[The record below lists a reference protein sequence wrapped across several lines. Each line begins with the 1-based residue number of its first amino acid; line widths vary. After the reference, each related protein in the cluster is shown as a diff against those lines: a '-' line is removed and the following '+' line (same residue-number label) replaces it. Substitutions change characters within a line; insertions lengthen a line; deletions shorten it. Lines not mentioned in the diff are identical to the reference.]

1 MFHNKFVILKDLF
14 IFSVAFRN
22 LWRHGR
28 RTIINVI
35 GIAIS
40 VMMIAFFFGY
50 YRGTYQTNL
59 FEAIINLSVGHIQIH
74 SKSFQSPTLGGDNF
88 DFLLKSGDVIKDYRH
103 ILSEISNTAGNKL
116 SSVSVKLKNFGF
128 ISNGKEKFPVMV
140 VGVLPRFENSFSPV
154 PNSVVQGKF
163 IDVPGEGIVIGENL
177 AKLFD
182 FKVGDLAYVYST
194 TVDGQPNLLILPII
208 GIFKTKYI
216 EFDKLT
222 VFLHLD
228 DAKGL
233 FNTEG
238 VNEIIVKL
246 KKTSFSKDVS
256 KALKD
261 KLKEFKVEDW
271 EETEVVKI
279 FKQGTEGDAVMYVI
293 IFCIILLIALSTI
306 MSTMYVSVYERTK
319 EIGTLRAIGW
329 SRGEIFK
336 LFLFES
342 LGIGVIG
349 SLIGVFLGGVSS
361 FLLYFFP
368 ISFEAY
374 GEAIAELSIMR
385 ITSDPRW
392 YDFVIGF
399 IVGVFATYLSGILP
413 SLRASKM
420 IVTEALRVRG

>member
-1 MFHNKFVILKDLF
+1 MNQKDLF
-14 IFSVAFRN
+14 IFLVSFKN
-22 LWRHGR
+22 LWRHKR
-28 RTIINVI
+28 RTIINII

-40 VMMIAFFFGY
+40 VMMITFFFGY

-59 FEAIINLSVGHIQIH
+59 FEAMINLSVGHIQIH
-74 SKSFQSPTLGGDNF
+74 SKSFQSPTLGSDNI
-88 DFLLKSGDVIKDYRH
+88 DFSLKNEDIIKDYLP
-103 ILSEISNTAGNKL
+103 ILSEVSNASGNKL
-116 SSVSVKLKNFGF
+116 SAISVKLKNFGF

-140 VGVLPRFENSFSPV
+140 VGVLPQLEKNFSPV
-154 PNSVVQGKF
+154 PNSIVQGKF

-194 TVDGQPNLLILPII
+194 TVDGQPNLIILPII
-208 GIFKTKYI
+208 GISKTKYT

-228 DAKGL
+228 DAKSL

-256 KALKD
+256 KTLKE

-271 EETEVVKI
+271 EETEVIKV
-279 FKQGTEGDAVMYVI
+279 FKEGTEGDAVVYTI
-293 IFCIILLIALSTI
+293 IFGIILLIALSTI
-306 MSTMYVSVYERTK
+306 MSTMYVSVYERTR

-329 SRGEIFK
+329 SKGEVFK

-342 LGIGVIG
+342 INIGVIG
-349 SLIGVFLGGVSS
+349 SLIGVFLGG
-361 FLLYFFP
+361 FLSLILYFFP

-374 GEAIAELSIMR
+374 GEVMAELSVMKIA
-385 ITSDPRW
+385 SDPRI
-392 YDFVIGF
+392 YDFIISF
-399 IVGVFATYLSGILP
+399 IIGVFGTYVGGVFP

-420 IVTEALRVRG
+420 IITEALKVRG

>member
-1 MFHNKFVILKDLF
+1 MNQKDLF
-14 IFSVAFRN
+14 IFFVSFKN
-22 LWRHGR
+22 LWRHKR
-28 RTIINVI
+28 RTIINII

-40 VMMIAFFFGY
+40 VMMITFFFGY

-59 FEAIINLSVGHIQIH
+59 FEAVINLSVGHIQIH
-74 SKSFQSPTLGGDNF
+74 SKSFQSPTLGSDNI
-88 DFLLKSGDVIKDYRH
+88 DFSLKNEDIIKDYLP
-103 ILSEISNTAGNKL
+103 ILSEVSNASGNKL
-116 SSVSVKLKNFGF
+116 SSISVKLKNFGF

-140 VGVLPRFENSFSPV
+140 VGVLPQLEKNFSSV
-154 PNSVVQGKF
+154 PNSIVQGKF

-194 TVDGQPNLLILPII
+194 TVDGQPNLVILPII
-208 GIFKTKYI
+208 GISKTKYT

-228 DAKGL
+228 DAKSL

-256 KALKD
+256 KTLKE

-271 EETEVVKI
+271 EETEVIKV
-279 FKQGTEGDAVMYVI
+279 FKEGTEGDAVMYTI
-293 IFCIILLIALSTI
+293 IFGIILLIALSTI
-306 MSTMYVSVYERTK
+306 MGTMYVSVYERTR

-329 SRGEIFK
+329 SKGEVFK

-342 LGIGVIG
+342 INIGVIG
-349 SLIGVFLGGVSS
+349 SLIGVFLGG
-361 FLLYFFP
+361 FLSLILYFFP

-374 GEAIAELSIMR
+374 GEVMAELSVMKIA
-385 ITSDPRW
+385 SDPRI
-392 YDFVIGF
+392 YDFIISF
-399 IVGVFATYLSGILP
+399 IIGVFGTYVGGVFP

-420 IVTEALRVRG
+420 IITEALRVRG